1 MAQDQQP
8 PSIDQLRAQVS
19 QMLDS
24 LPAQVPIAAT
34 VLFKVN
40 PEREGPFLQ
49 HANALTDATRRL
61 PGCNVFAFH
70 RAVKTGAP
78 SEGIE
83 YLIYED
89 WHTRELFRT
98 QWDSQHLQRFQH
110 SVGDLIVAPPDLRF
124 YYGWREYRT
133 DIPGQAQ
140 DRSDGG
146 HHQNSGSGDNSY
158 ASVLSFPY
166 AMSLFGLQQMANIF
180 DPDRAARSFKS
191 VTRATEGELSN
202 PLRVAFQLG
211 DAVQRAAT
219 SMTFGLFGGRNG
231 NQDAGRSWLNTAA
244 DVMQR
249 TAAAVVQPMG
259 QAATD
264 FGAPRQTNTGNGP
277 SASAQPSRQGNPS
290 ASAQAQPASGWGP
303 MPWPAP
309 GRPDPPQGAGPRTPP
324 ASSGPAPVP
333 TMGEPNIS
341 PDYPY
346 PPHYVNVLGSRIHYI
361 EQGSGSPILLLHGN
375 PSWSYIWR
383 NIIPH
388 LSPLGRCIAPDLIGF
403 GRSDKP
409 EIEYLWRDHVRY
421 IEAFIE
427 ALDLRDITLVL
438 HDQGS
443 GLGFHYAMHHQENIN
458 AIAFFEA
465 IVRPY
470 PWDKFSTPEFR
481 EIFRKFRTGG
491 VGGEGWQM
499 IVEQNMFI
507 EQLLPQAAGRQLSDK
522 EMNFYREPF
531 RTRESRIPIWRF
543 PRQTP
548 IGGEPRDV
556 WDAVSEYSERLQRSE
571 LPKLMLYAS
580 PGALLTQEHVAWC
593 QQNINNLESVFIG
606 PGLHF
611 LQESSP
617 HRIGREIAAWY
628 QNLPR

>member
-1 MAQDQQP
+1 
-8 PSIDQLRAQVS
+8 
-19 QMLDS
+19 MLDS

-40 PEREGPFLQ
+40 PQKEGIFLQ
-49 HANALTDATRRL
+49 NANALTEATRRL

-70 RAVKTGAP
+70 KAVKAGGP

-89 WHTRELFRT
+89 WQTRDLFRT

-133 DIPGQAQ
+133 DIPGQGQ
-140 DRSDGG
+140 ERGRYTDRQNSSSGYGG
-146 HHQNSGSGDNSY
+146 HGGGNSY
-158 ASVLSFPY
+158 ASMLSFPY
-166 AMSLFGLQQMANIF
+166 AMSLFGLQQVANIF
-180 DPDRAARSFKS
+180 NPDKAAQSFENLA
-191 VTRATEGELSN
+191 RATEGELSV
-202 PLRVAFQLG
+202 PLRAAFQLG
-211 DAVQRAAT
+211 DAVQKAAYN
-219 SMTFGLFGGRNG
+219 MTFGAFGNRNNSSEPFRG
-231 NQDAGRSWLNTAA
+231 WSNMAA
-244 DVMQR
+244 DMMQR
-249 TAAAVVQPMG
+249 TTAAAAQPFTPAP
-259 QAATD
+259 QD
-264 FGAPRQTNTGNGP
+264 FSTQQQSYGRNEPSTARQNAP
-277 SASAQPSRQGNPS
+277 SAAAQT
-290 ASAQAQPASGWGP
+290 QAQPASGWGP

-309 GRPDPPQGAGPRTPP
+309 TMPDPPQAAAPAQAPPSSSQP
-324 ASSGPAPVP
+324 ASAPASAPSP
-333 TMGEPNIS
+333 SMAEPNIS

-346 PPHYVNVLGSRIHYI
+346 APHYVDVLGSRMHYI
-361 EQGSGSPILLLHGN
+361 EQGSGSTILLLHGN

-383 NIIPH
+383 NIIPY

-409 EIEYLWRDHVRY
+409 QIEYLWRDHARY
-421 IEAFIE
+421 VKAFIE

-507 EQLLPQAAGRQLSDK
+507 EQLLPQAAGRQLSEK
-522 EMNFYREPF
+522 EMNYYREPF
-531 RTRESRIPIWRF
+531 RTRESRFPIWQF

-556 WDAVSEYSERLQRSE
+556 WEAVSEYSERLQRSE
-571 LPKLMLYAS
+571 IPKLMLYAT
-580 PGALLTQEHVAWC
+580 PGALLTQEHVTWC
-593 QQNINNLESVFIG
+593 QQNINNLQSVFIG

-628 QNLPR
+628 RNLPR

>member
-1 MAQDQQP
+1 
-8 PSIDQLRAQVS
+8 
-19 QMLDS
+19 MLDS
-24 LPAQVPIAAT
+24 LPAQVPIAAI
-34 VLFKVN
+34 VLFRVN
-40 PEREGPFLQ
+40 SEKEGIFLQ
-49 HANALTDATRRL
+49 NANALTEATRRL

-70 RAVKTGAP
+70 KSVKAGGP

-89 WHTRELFRT
+89 WQTRDLFRT

-110 SVGDLIVAPPDLRF
+110 AVGDLIVAPPDLRF
-124 YYGWREYRT
+124 YYGWREYRS
-133 DIPGQAQ
+133 DIPPNYNQYRTNHPNQ
-140 DRSDGG
+140 Q
-146 HHQNSGSGDNSY
+146 QNAGNGNNGSESSY
-158 ASVLSFPY
+158 ASVLSLPY
-166 AMSLFGLQQMANIF
+166 AMSLFGLQQAANIF
-180 DPDRAARSFKS
+180 NPDRAAQSFENLA
-191 VTRATEGELSN
+191 RATEGELSN
-202 PLRVAFQLG
+202 PLRAMFQLG
-211 DAVQRAAT
+211 DAVQRAAYN
-219 SMTFGLFGGRNG
+219 MTFGAFGNRN
-231 NQDAGRSWLNTAA
+231 NNTSGSLRNWSNMAA
-244 DVMQR
+244 DVMQGA
-249 TAAAVVQPMG
+249 TAAVSQPFS
-259 QAATD
+259 QAAAG
-264 FGAPRQTNTGNGP
+264 FGATPPQQQSYTGNGQSAPAQPFRQNAP
-277 SASAQPSRQGNPS
+277 SAQTQSQTHS
-290 ASAQAQPASGWGP
+290 ASGWGA

-309 GRPDPPQGAGPRTPP
+309 TAPDPPRATPARTQSSTPFAAP
-324 ASSGPAPVP
+324 ASMA
-333 TMGEPNIS
+333 EPNIS

-346 PPHYVNVLGSRIHYI
+346 SPHYVNVLGSKMHYI

-427 ALDLRDITLVL
+427 ALDLRDVTLVL

-443 GLGFHYAMHHQENIN
+443 GLGFHYAMYHQENIN

-470 PWDKFSTPEFR
+470 PWDEFSTPEFR
-481 EIFRKFRTGG
+481 DIFRRFRTGG

-507 EQLLPQAAGRQLSDK
+507 EQLLPQAAGRQLTEK
-522 EMNFYREPF
+522 EMNYYREPF
-531 RTRESRIPIWRF
+531 RTRESRIPMWRF

-556 WDAVSEYSERLQRSE
+556 WEAVSEYSERLQRSE
-571 LPKLMLYAS
+571 VPKLMLYAT
-580 PGALLTQEHVAWC
+580 PGALLTQEHVTWC
-593 QQNINNLESVFIG
+593 QQNINNLQSVFIG

-628 QNLPR
+628 RKLPR